1 MNVSTWGMR
10 GLYVIIG
17 DQTVLSNE
25 IVKTSIFEPML
36 PYLYLPSSD
45 ITNFYSVM
53 IR

>member
-1 MNVSTWGMR
+1 MR
-10 GLYVIIG
+10 GLYIIIG
-17 DQTVLSNE
+17 EKTVLSNE

-53 IR
+53 MKQFGDGI